1 MKLEHTCDTCY
12 RNHRDCSIVTSYFC
26 LYHNHSDWK
35 PYTNAE
41 HIRDMDDSEL
51 ADYIM
56 RASGTMYRM
65 ICDDYHSECWFDC
78 KTEHHC
84 NNGNDACM
92 PTKEDV
98 LRWLQSEVITD
109 D

>member
-1 MKLEHTCDTCY
+1 MKLEKTCESC
-12 RNHRDCSIVTSYFC
+12 
-26 LYHNHSDWK
+26 YHNRRKCSYLLAYNCRTNNLSDWK

-41 HIRDMDDSEL
+41 HIRNMTDDEL

-56 RASGTMYRM
+56 RASGTVYRM
-65 ICDDYHSECWFDC
+65 ICDDYHGGCWFDC

-92 PTKEDV
+92 PTREDV

>member
-1 MKLEHTCDTCY
+1 MKSVKL
-12 RNHRDCSIVTSYFC
+12 V
-26 LYHNHSDWK
+26 WK

-41 HIRDMDDSEL
+41 HIRDMTDDEL

-56 RASGTMYRM
+56 RSGGTVHRM
-65 ICDDYHSECWFDC
+65 ICDDCHEGCWFDC
-78 KTEHHC
+78 KTDHHC
-84 NNGNDACM
+84 NGGDDWCT

-98 LRWLQSEVITD
+98 LRWLQSEVKTD